1 MKRTIERLHQER
13 REREE
18 DFEARLAEIRKEGE
32 PAPPPAQSS
41 LEERL
46 RRLEDLVRSR
56 EALGR
61 KLKDALKPSGRK
73 DEDRAA
79 EGTAFQVEVLAALR
93 DLKDL
98 VGLALA
104 GQAKTLSTL
113 AGLLSLDAALTD
125 AKDKEWDALGSN
137 HVGLIFKSMEWRV
150 DGLAAEYE
158 DVKILMGKFLLLED
172 KLDRLLAALE
182 EKKLPTPAQ
191 VGEILRPLREARYT
205 GFENRFRGREED
217 VRTQL
222 QAYVPLFARG
232 SRVLD
237 LGCGRGEFLELLKE
251 NGVEAEGLD
260 LNGLSVEA
268 CLDKGLKCRRADLL
282 EDLAGRPDGSLDG
295 VFSSQVIEHLPPDG
309 IRRLVELAFAKLAS
323 GGRLVLET
331 VNPLSLFALTR
342 VYFLDLTHLTPVHP
356 QAARFLLETSGFRDV
371 EVRYSA
377 PLERERLASLPG
389 ADAAATVLNRNID
402 ALNDLL
408 FAPQNYA
415 VIGTKR

>member
-1 MKRTIERLHQER
+1 MKRTIEKLHQER
-13 REREE
+13 REKEE
-18 DFEARLAEIRKEGE
+18 NFEARLADLKKESE
-32 PAPPPAQSS
+32 PSPLPAQDS

-46 RRLEDLVRSR
+46 RRLEELVRAR
-56 EALGR
+56 EALGQ
-61 KLKDALKPSGRK
+61 KLKEALQPLSRK
-73 DEDRAA
+73 DEARSA
-79 EGTAFQVEVLAALR
+79 EAKAFQEEVLAALR

-98 VGLALA
+98 IVHGLARQSKALA
-104 GQAKTLSTL
+104 SL
-113 AGLLSLDAALTD
+113 AGLLSLNAELTD

-158 DVKILMGKFLLLED
+158 DVRILMSQFLLLED
-172 KLDRLLAALE
+172 KLTRLLAALE

-191 VGEILRPLREARYT
+191 VGEILEPLRDARYA
-205 GFENRFRGREED
+205 GFENRFRGSEED
-217 VRTQL
+217 VRSQL

-237 LGCGRGEFLELLKE
+237 LGCGRGEFLELLKAG
-251 NGVEAEGLD
+251 GVEAEGVE

-268 CLDKGLKCRRADLL
+268 CRDKGLLCRKADLL

-295 VFSSQVIEHLPPDG
+295 VFASQVIEHLPPAG
-309 IRRLVELAFAKLAS
+309 IKRLVDLAFAKLAPA
-323 GGRLVLET
+323 GRLVLET

-342 VYFLDLTHLTPVHP
+342 VYFLDMTHHTPVHP

-377 PLERERLASLPG
+377 PLERERLQTLPG
-389 ADAAATVLNRNID
+389 ADATASVLNRDID